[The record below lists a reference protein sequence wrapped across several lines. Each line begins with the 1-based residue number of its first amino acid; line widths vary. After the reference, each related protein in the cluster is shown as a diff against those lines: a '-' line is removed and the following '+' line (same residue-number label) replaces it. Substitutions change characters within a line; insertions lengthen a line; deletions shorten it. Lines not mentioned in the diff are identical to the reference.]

1 MSREASSPS
10 RSQRLISKLFRSKS
24 SSIINDGI
32 FPSDSVSVSN
42 QPLLVGS
49 DPVKAAASLEYEKF
63 GKRVSSDPVKTAASM
78 EYDTFGKLMDKAKTM
93 PPEEFRKYLKEFR
106 EKEEAKYRK
115 FGGGVAGG
123 GDWVWRGEKAVR
135 GDYIV

>member
-24 SSIINDGI
+24 SSIIDDGI

-42 QPLLVGS
+42 QPLVAS
-49 DPVKAAASLEYEKF
+49 DPVKAAASTQYERF
-63 GKRVSSDPVKTAASM
+63 GKRVSSDPVKAAASI

-93 PPEEFRKYLKEFR
+93 PPEEFRKYLQEFR